1 MIASI
6 LSYLEKHTYLLY
18 AALALLTIITLL
30 LTLLPSEQL
39 IDARVFRYDKLGHM
53 LMFGSWT
60 FLLGLIQLVSN
71 RKPLPLF
78 TIFIAGS
85 LFGITVEILQEVL
98 PVDRSMDPYDALA
111 DIVGCLIAVLVLK
124 VITFFSSYDNNP
136 LEQ

>member
-18 AALALLTIITLL
+18 ALLTLLTVITLL
-30 LTLLPSEQL
+30 LTLLPSDHL

-53 LMFGSWT
+53 LMFGAWT
-60 FLLGLIQLVSN
+60 FLLGIIQLVSN
-71 RKPLPLF
+71 KKPLPLV

-111 DIVGCLIAVLVLK
+111 DITGCLIAVLFLK
-124 VITFFSSYDNNP
+124 VITTFSSYDNKP
-136 LEQ
+136 MEQ